1 MENIKAVKTAVVGCG
16 AISGIYLTNL
26 KHMLSIIDVVAVCDL
41 RRESAE
47 TAAQKYGIEKVMS
60 LEEILEDPQ
69 IELVVNLTGPSAHYS
84 IVKQCLLAGK
94 HVYTEKLLCYDLE
107 QGRELLK
114 IADEKKLYL
123 GAAPDTF
130 LGAGL
135 QTARKVIDSG
145 LIGQVTSAVGCINRN
160 YVRSSESAPF
170 LCGIGGGLP
179 YDMGIYYT
187 TALLSLLGPVSRV
200 AGFGVK
206 PQGCTGMDPS
216 SGRMGEQWGF
226 KSYNTA
232 AVALQFQSGAVG
244 CLNVDGASINEE
256 QPHIAIYGTE
266 GVMFLGDPNTFCGQV
281 TLVRAGGEKCTV
293 PFTHGYRGTP
303 FYGPEED
310 AFLSIYGHRGIG
322 IGEMAWAMRQN
333 RPHRASK
340 EMAFH
345 AAELMLGVEQC
356 EKDGRIYEMTSSF
369 TRPLPLKSGF
379 MNTTFEGKVRLDA
392 EGALVQ

>member
-1 MENIKAVKTAVVGCG
+1 
-16 AISGIYLTNL
+16 
-26 KHMLSIIDVVAVCDL
+26 
-41 RRESAE
+41 
-47 TAAQKYGIEKVMS
+47 
-60 LEEILEDPQ
+60 
-69 IELVVNLTGPSAHYS
+69 
-84 IVKQCLLAGK
+84 
-94 HVYTEKLLCYDLE
+94 
-107 QGRELLK
+107 
-114 IADEKKLYL
+114 DEKKLYL

-200 AGFGVK
+200 AGFGVR

-232 AVALQFQSGAVG
+232 A
-244 CLNVDGASINEE
+244 
-256 QPHIAIYGTE
+256 
-266 GVMFLGDPNTFCGQV
+266 
-281 TLVRAGGEKCTV
+281 
-293 PFTHGYRGTP
+293 
-303 FYGPEED
+303 
-310 AFLSIYGHRGIG
+310 
-322 IGEMAWAMRQN
+322 
-333 RPHRASK
+333 K